1 VPLKV
6 LIVSGIWPPDVGGP
20 ASHAPAL
27 ARFLQERGHEVCA
40 VTTTGPGGAERFD
53 FPLRTVPRQMPLAAR
68 MPLGVLAVAAAARR
82 VDVVYA
88 TGMYARSALVS
99 TLYHVPL
106 VLKLASDPAYE
117 RARRLGL
124 YSGTLEA
131 FQDPKRSRSI
141 RLLKSLRRRTIRRA
155 SRVVIPSEYLA
166 GLARSWGLGSERI
179 VVIPNPAPRMDEF
192 SSRKELR
199 NRLDVRGPTFVF
211 VGRVVRQKNLPLAI
225 AALRRVPQASLVV
238 VGEGPEQGA
247 LTDAVSSSRLQ
258 DRVAIK
264 GALPR
269 SSALEWIRAADAAIL
284 PSDWE
289 NFPHAAVEAL
299 AAGTPVI
306 ATSVGG
312 VPEIVRSG
320 VNGILVPP
328 GDEQSLA
335 AAMVSVA
342 TDSDLLRKLRDG
354 AVATAGRYDPDRTFQ
369 AIERE
374 LETAAARG

>member
-1 VPLKV
+1 VSLKV

-20 ASHAPAL
+20 ASHAPEL
-27 ARFLQERGHEVCA
+27 GRFLKERGHDVCA
-40 VTTTGPGGAERFD
+40 VTTTGPGGAKRCD
-53 FPLRTVPRQMPLAAR
+53 FPLRTVRRQLPLAVR
-68 MPLGVLAVAAAARR
+68 MPLGALAVAIAARR

-99 TLYHVPL
+99 TLHRVPL
-106 VLKLASDPAYE
+106 LLKLVSDPAYE

-131 FQDPKRSRSI
+131 FQEPQRSRA
-141 RLLKSLRRRTIRRA
+141 LRRLKALRRLTLRRA

-166 GLARSWGLGSERI
+166 GFARGWGLRSDRI
-179 VVIPNPAPRMDEF
+179 AVIPNPAPRMDRV
-192 SSRKELR
+192 SSRQELR
-199 NRLDVRGPTFVF
+199 SRLKIQGPTFVF
-211 VGRVVRQKNLPLAI
+211 AGRVVRQKNLPLAV

-238 VGEGPEQGA
+238 VGEGPEQRT
-247 LTDAVSSSRLQ
+247 LTEAVSASGLQ
-258 DRVAIK
+258 DRVAIT

-312 VPEIVRSG
+312 VPEIVLSG

-328 GDEQSLA
+328 GDERSLA
-335 AAMVSVA
+335 AAMASVA
-342 TDSDLLRKLRDG
+342 TDSELLYKLRDG
-354 AVATAGRYDPDRTFQ
+354 AVTTAGRYDADRTFR
-369 AIERE
+369 AIEQE
-374 LETAAARG
+374 LETAARG